1 VNRETKRMMQRQGQM
16 EADGSP
22 APRKPPPGGGGRP
35 PGGSGRGGGGGAGA
49 ARPAR
54 RQRTS
59 IVQFFRE
66 VRDELRQV
74 AWPTRAEL
82 INYTAVVLT
91 TLVLM
96 VLLIF
101 LLNLAFGKAIFYM
114 FHK

>member
-1 VNRETKRMMQRQGQM
+1 MNRETKRMMQRQGRM

-22 APRKPPPGGGGRP
+22 ASRKPPPGGGGRP
-35 PGGSGRGGGGGAGA
+35 PGGSGRGAGGAGA
-49 ARPAR
+49 ARPAK

-59 IVQFFRE
+59 VAQFFRE

-101 LLNLAFGKAIFYM
+101 LLNLAFGKAIFWM
-114 FHK
+114 FQK

>member
-1 VNRETKRMMQRQGQM
+1 MNRETKRMMQRQGQM

-22 APRKPPPGGGGRP
+22 AARKPPPGGGGRP
-35 PGGSGRGGGGGAGA
+35 PGGSGRGGGAAGA

-54 RQRTS
+54 RQRTG
-59 IVQFFRE
+59 IIQFFRE

-74 AWPTRAEL
+74 AWPTRSEL

-96 VLLIF
+96 VILIF
-101 LLNLAFGKAIFYM
+101 LLNLAFGKAIF
-114 FHK
+114 FLFQK